1 MGGLSPWHIILVA
14 VVALLLFG
22 PNKLPELG
30 RGFGKMFREFKDAT
44 TGNGGQDDKPQ
55 RKEINPAEPVQTSG
69 VQPQAAQTA
78 TYAQAE
84 QPAGTEQSK

>member
-1 MGGLSPWHIILVA
+1 MGALSPWHIILVA

-44 TGNGGQDDKPQ
+44 TGNGGNNTSDDQPAPV
-55 RKEINPAEPVQTSG
+55 RKEINPAEVTN
-69 VQPQAAQTA
+69 
-78 TYAQAE
+78 AE
-84 QPAGTEQSK
+84 TGQINK

>member
-1 MGGLSPWHIILVA
+1 MGLSPWHIILVA

-44 TGNGGQDDKPQ
+44 TGNGAQDEPAA
-55 RKEINPAEPVQTSG
+55 RKEINPAEPVQASG
-69 VQPQAAQTA
+69 TQQQAPQAQTFAQQERQT
-78 TYAQAE
+78 
-84 QPAGTEQSK
+84 GTEQGK

>member
-44 TGNGGQDDKPQ
+44 TGGGGQEEKQQ
-55 RKEINPAEPVQTSG
+55 RKEINPAEP
-69 VQPQAAQTA
+69 AQTQ
-78 TYAQAE
+78 AQPE
-84 QPAGTEQSK
+84 QPTATEHGK

>member
-1 MGGLSPWHIILVA
+1 MGALSPWHIILIA

-44 TGNGGQDDKPQ
+44 NSNGNASPDDQPVQ
-55 RKEINPAEPVQTSG
+55 PRKEINPAEVTSTEAGQVQ
-69 VQPQAAQTA
+69 
-78 TYAQAE
+78 
-84 QPAGTEQSK
+84 K